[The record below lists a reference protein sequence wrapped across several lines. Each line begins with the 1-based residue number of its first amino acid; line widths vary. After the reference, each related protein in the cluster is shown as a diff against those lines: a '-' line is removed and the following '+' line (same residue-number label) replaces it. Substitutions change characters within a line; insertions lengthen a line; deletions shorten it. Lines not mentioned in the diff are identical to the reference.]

1 MDFSNIIA
9 TPEVRAIVQEG
20 FLERAF
26 HDALFPSMIY
36 RGDVVASPW
45 PAGVGDT
52 YIASAPG
59 LIAPSGRPLRPG
71 TDPEPMSYTI
81 EQWEAQLNTYA
92 GTIDTN
98 IPTSVQAIVDLLL
111 RNSHQLGLQAAQTLN
126 RLVRNRFY
134 NAAESGSTVTNGAQG
149 GGGSTSL
156 VVKRLNGF
164 TKSRNPSLTNGS
176 RVRFSAVSSSNPL
189 QISIAGTVRNVVGF
203 TPSTSGDEIG
213 PGTLILDAVAVWGD
227 RDFVQSVDRSEIVYV
242 GGGNKVDDLGVTDL
256 PRLQDIRNCIMR
268 LRRNNI
274 PMHPSGCYHAHIG
287 PVSLAALM
295 ADTEIQRMLTGRPEN
310 YMYTDFVIGKMLGV
324 IFVDNNEVPT
334 KLTVAPADGIT
345 FSLDDAFAPELTR
358 DGTATGMEVHRMLFS
373 GFGAI
378 YEYYQDPA
386 QFITE
391 AGMVGKMGDVQVNNN
406 GIEISSERVKLIMRA
421 PLNRLQ
427 DMVATSWRFD
437 GDWPMRTDAA
447 TGTPARMKRA
457 IVCAHGFDS

>member
-1 MDFSNIIA
+1 MVDFSNIVQ
-9 TPEVRAIVQEG
+9 TPEIRAIVQEG
-20 FLERAF
+20 YLERAF
-26 HDALFPSMIY
+26 HDALFPAMIF
-36 RGDVVASPW
+36 RGDVVAQPW

-59 LIAPSGRPLRPG
+59 LIRPNGRPLRPG
-71 TDPEPMSYTI
+71 VDPEPVSYPI

-92 GTIDTN
+92 STIDTN

-134 NAAESGSTVTNGAQG
+134 NAAESGLTVANGLGAA
-149 GGGSTSL
+149 STSL

-164 TKSRNPSLTNGS
+164 TRSRNPNLTNGS

-189 QISIAGTVRNVVGF
+189 SISIAGTTRNVIGF
-203 TPSTSGDEIG
+203 TPATAGDEIG
-213 PGTLILDAVAVWGD
+213 PGTLLLDAAHTWAD
-227 RDFVQSVDRSEIVYV
+227 RDYVQAIDRSEMVFV

-256 PRLQDIRNCIMR
+256 PRLQDIRNCVMR

-274 PMHPSGCYHAHIG
+274 PMHPDGNYHAHLG
-287 PVSLAALM
+287 PVSLTALM

-310 YMYTDFVIGKMLGV
+310 YMYTDFVVGKMLGV

-334 KLTVAPADGIT
+334 KLTVEPLDGVT
-345 FSLDDAFAPELTR
+345 FSLDDAFAPELTNN
-358 DGTATGMEVHRMLFS
+358 GAANGMEVHRILFT
-373 GFGAI
+373 GFGGI

-386 QFITE
+386 LFITE
-391 AGMVGKMGDVQVNNN
+391 AGMVGKMGEVQVSNN
-406 GIEISSERVKLIMRA
+406 GIEVHADRVKLIMRA

-437 GDWPMRTDAA
+437 GDWPQRTDAA
-447 TGTPARMKRA
+447 TGTAARYKRS
-457 IVCAHGFDS
+457 ITLAHGFDS

>member
-1 MDFSNIIA
+1 MVDFSNIVQ
-9 TPEVRAIVQEG
+9 TPEIRAIVQEG
-20 FLERAF
+20 YLERAF
-26 HDALFPSMIY
+26 HDALFPAMIF
-36 RGDVVASPW
+36 RGDVVAQPW

-59 LIAPSGRPLRPG
+59 LIRPNGRPLRPG
-71 TDPEPMSYTI
+71 VDPEPVSYPI

-92 GTIDTN
+92 STIDTN

-134 NAAESGSTVTNGAQG
+134 NAAESGWTVANGAG
-149 GGGSTSL
+149 VATTSL

-164 TKSRNPSLTNGS
+164 TKARNPNLTNGS

-189 QISIAGTVRNVVGF
+189 SISIAGTTRSVIGF
-203 TPSTSGDEIG
+203 TPATAGDEIG
-213 PGTLILDAVAVWGD
+213 PGTLTLDSAHTWSD
-227 RDFVQSVDRSEIVYV
+227 RDYVQAIDRSEMVFV

-256 PRLQDIRNCIMR
+256 PRLQDIRNCVMR

-274 PMHPSGCYHAHIG
+274 PMHPDGNYHAHLG
-287 PVSLAALM
+287 PVSLTALM

-310 YMYTDFVIGKMLGV
+310 YMYTDFVVGKMLGV
-324 IFVDNNEVPT
+324 VFVDNNEVPT
-334 KLTVAPADGIT
+334 KLTVEPLDGIT
-345 FSLDDAFAPELTR
+345 FSLDDAFAPELMNN
-358 DGTATGMEVHRMLFS
+358 GASTGMEVHRVLFT
-373 GFGAI
+373 GFGGI

-391 AGMVGKMGDVQVNNN
+391 AGMVGKMGEVQVSNN
-406 GIEISSERVKLIMRA
+406 GIEVHADRVKLIMRA

-437 GDWPMRTDAA
+437 GDWPQRTDAA
-447 TGTPARMKRA
+447 TGTAARYKRQ
-457 IVCAHGFDS
+457 VCLAHGFDS